1 MKKSELKQDRY
12 FLRDLHRE
20 IAFYDRKLAY
30 LKNHTE
36 FASQADHDVAE
47 KSLLAKR
54 NPLEKTA
61 RALVASGVE
70 FDDKDLPQSFRI
82 EAIEQE
88 GAPKSLTLVG

>member
-1 MKKSELKQDRY
+1 MKKSDLKHDRY

-30 LKNHTE
+30 LNNSTG
-36 FASQADHDVAE
+36 FASQADHDEAR

-61 RALVASGVE
+61 RALAASGVE

-82 EAIEQE
+82 EGGEQKDE
-88 GAPKSLTLVG
+88 YKGLTLV

>member
-1 MKKSELKQDRY
+1 MKKSELKRDRY

-30 LKNHTE
+30 LNSHIE
-36 FASQADHDVAE
+36 FASQADRDEAE

-61 RALVASGVE
+61 RALAASGVE
-70 FDDKDLPQSFRI
+70 FDEKDLPQSFRI
-82 EAIEQE
+82 EGTEQE
-88 GAPKSLTLVG
+88 AAHKGLTLV